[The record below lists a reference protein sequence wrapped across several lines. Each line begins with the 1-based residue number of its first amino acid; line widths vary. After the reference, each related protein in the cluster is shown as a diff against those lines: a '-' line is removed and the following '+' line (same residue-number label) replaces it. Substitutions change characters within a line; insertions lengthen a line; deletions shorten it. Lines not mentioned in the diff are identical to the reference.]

1 MTVMEAIQKRRSA
14 RSYLDKPIE
23 DEVLLELLEA
33 ARLAPSGGNGQNHV
47 FGVVKDQEIKLA
59 LARSAGNQMWIAEA
73 PVVIACCARL
83 EEDLKGLPESDF
95 GLRVNELRFTKPF
108 IQHLNAY
115 PDRKAVGALF
125 VNAAPLIPAEH
136 MVLAAAAHGIQ
147 GCYIGWLDVWEAS
160 RVLNLPGDMVCL
172 FLLPLGYPKREP
184 SKKKRKSL
192 DEISFFN
199 RYEK

>member
-14 RSYLDKPIE
+14 RSYLDRPIE
-23 DEVLLELLEA
+23 DTLILELLEA

-59 LARSAGNQMWIAEA
+59 LARVAGNQMWIAEA

-83 EEDLKGLPESDF
+83 GADLKDLPESDF
-95 GLRVNELRFTKPF
+95 GLRVDELRFTRPF
-108 IQHLNAY
+108 IQYLNAY
-115 PDRKAVGALF
+115 PDRKAVSSLF

-147 GCYIGWLDVWEAS
+147 ACYIGWLDVWEAS
-160 RVLNLPGDMVCL
+160 RILNLPGDIACL
-172 FLLPLGYPKREP
+172 FLLPMGYPKREP
-184 SKKKRKSL
+184 GKKKLKSL
-192 DEISFFN
+192 DEISFFD
-199 RYEK
+199 RYGK

>member
-1 MTVMEAIQKRRSA
+1 MTVMEAIQVRRSA
-14 RSYLDKPIE
+14 RSYLDRPIE
-23 DEVLLELLEA
+23 DALILELLEA

-59 LARSAGNQMWIAEA
+59 LARASGNQMWIAQA

-83 EEDLKGLPESDF
+83 EEDLKDLPESDF

-108 IQHLNAY
+108 IQYLNAY
-115 PDRKAVGALF
+115 EDRKAVGSLF

-147 GCYIGWLDVWEAS
+147 ACYIGWLDVKEAG
-160 RVLNLPGDMVCL
+160 RILHLPDDMVCL
-172 FLLPLGYPKREP
+172 FLLPMGYPKRTP
-184 SKKKRKSL
+184 GKKELKSIQ
-192 DEISFFN
+192 EISFTD
-199 RYEK
+199 RYGK